1 MDMRFLTS
9 LIHPWIS
16 ENVAC
21 WSLLGQDGFQ
31 SAKSDR
37 GNLREPPGEE
47 LESTACQGQ
56 VPFLDLV
63 GFELPHGRERVVEM
77 SSRMGNLEY
86 NKDISLLVYKDF

>member
-47 LESTACQGQ
+47 LESTAC
-56 VPFLDLV
+56 
-63 GFELPHGRERVVEM
+63 
-77 SSRMGNLEY
+77 
-86 NKDISLLVYKDF
+86 